1 MRGKPDEIAGMLEAM
16 ARAGWTRDQ
25 LRAGFGRPQGAGGIR
40 ENSTQGPCKTRRKAL
55 FEATQIKKH
64 LTDHII

>member
-25 LRAGFGRPQGAGGIR
+25 VRAGFGRPKDAGGVR
-40 ENSTQGPCKTRRKAL
+40 ENSTHGPGKARCKAL

-64 LTDHII
+64 LRDHII